1 MKFILIRGKQYIQLI
16 QEKKKW
22 LTSSQIRGIRFKIC
36 PNTLFHVE
44 NLLKVRKSCNGNL
57 FRKIHSFLNFHCT
70 NCAILVDVFNFVSEN
85 LYSDLICLKLR
96 RNYCCSSIL
105 SDPQSQR
112 PMSIIDE
119 PGRAVVL
126 EPSPIDEPRRVVVLE
141 PPLIDEPGR
150 VVVLEPPPISI
161 IDEQGNAQGQELVQE
176 EEQEEGIHDTI
187 AERATAPRK
196 PPPPNP
202 KTG

>member
-1 MKFILIRGKQYIQLI
+1 MANFIADTRNKIQDMSEYPVSCGK
-16 QEKKKW
+16 
-22 LTSSQIRGIRFKIC
+22 SSK
-36 PNTLFHVE
+36 
-44 NLLKVRKSCNGNL
+44 
-57 FRKIHSFLNFHCT
+57 
-70 NCAILVDVFNFVSEN
+70 
-85 LYSDLICLKLR
+85 
-96 RNYCCSSIL
+96 
-105 SDPQSQR
+105 DPQSQR

>member
-1 MKFILIRGKQYIQLI
+1 MANFIADTRNKIQDMSEYPVSCGK
-16 QEKKKW
+16 
-22 LTSSQIRGIRFKIC
+22 SSK
-36 PNTLFHVE
+36 
-44 NLLKVRKSCNGNL
+44 
-57 FRKIHSFLNFHCT
+57 
-70 NCAILVDVFNFVSEN
+70 
-85 LYSDLICLKLR
+85 
-96 RNYCCSSIL
+96 
-105 SDPQSQR
+105 DPQSQR
-112 PMSIIDE
+112 PMSIIDEPGRAVVLEPSPIDEPRRVVVLEPPLIDE